1 MPSGRAGDAIATNSE
16 ACWPAAEPDVQPN
29 AMSMLITLSE
39 QRINGCPKAAGQPDG
54 NALFPLLTRRN
65 PPVAGGM
72 FYLHGQKG
80 TASEGI
86 GGKVGNVKKKTELSI
101 LFVVSEGYSEH
112 VRKKSGGNAFQTP
125 ELSLPRQSRR
135 EAGLFTDSGKNT
147 GKSIRMYDNEWTGTK
162 PIFTFRQ

>member
-86 GGKVGNVKKKTELSI
+86 GGKVGNVKKKLNYPFF
-101 LFVVSEGYSEH
+101 L
-112 VRKKSGGNAFQTP
+112 
-125 ELSLPRQSRR
+125 LSLKGIVS
-135 EAGLFTDSGKNT
+135 T
-147 GKSIRMYDNEWTGTK
+147 
-162 PIFTFRQ
+162 